1 MGEVLA
7 TLFHL
12 ALKSLD
18 MRKGKLR
25 VENKS
30 YIRRTLCC
38 EMSYLWGEIRK
49 IRSGIPGKIR
59 GLGRAWSKKIVHI
72 FSYVLWRLS
81 TGKINGQK
89 KERQSSQTQTCGPT
103 VAQSPPPHLV
113 KNSSK
118 PGIGPMN
125 ILQREFYATLFSKH
139 FDWLNFF
146 CTQSKFLKNSIA

>member
-1 MGEVLA
+1 
-7 TLFHL
+7 
-12 ALKSLD
+12 
-18 MRKGKLR
+18 
-25 VENKS
+25 
-30 YIRRTLCC
+30 
-38 EMSYLWGEIRK
+38 MSYLWGEIRK